1 MRNSGRA
8 RGFRGPVIVVV
19 VVTLCWLCFGL
30 WYSVA
35 SDYSDGVVSGTYH
48 LARNG
53 ETSTLIL
60 KPDHSFQQVLS
71 RSGNVQHADGTWR
84 HVSSFGGLAFSKEF
98 LVVTGQEL
106 GANGLAYGDL
116 NKLFGL
122 FPGSIV
128 LSTYDI
134 EWYGK
139 VASVAGDTV
148 SGTYAGDEEGVPATL
163 NLKPDHTFEQTV
175 THNGIARHAQGSWT
189 LSPTG
194 DIVFSKSFIKTT
206 GESVGEDETASTVGA
221 TGASIQIEIAVN
233 PKLGVPTFRK
243 RLFTWRRQTGSN

>member
-8 RGFRGPVIVVV
+8 RAFLGLLSVVGVVI
-19 VVTLCWLCFGL
+19 LSWLCFGL
-30 WYSVA
+30 WYSAA
-35 SDYSDGVVSGTYH
+35 SDYGDGVSSGTYY
-48 LARNG
+48 LAQDG
-53 ETSTLIL
+53 ETCTLIL
-60 KPDHSFQQVLS
+60 KPDHSFQQVLN
-71 RSGNVQHADGTWR
+71 RSGNVQHAEGTWR
-84 HVSSFGGLAFSKEF
+84 HVSLLGGLAFSKEF

-116 NKLFGL
+116 NKKLFGL
-122 FPGSIV
+122 FPGSIT

-139 VASVAGDTV
+139 VASVAGEAV

-175 THNGIARHAQGSWT
+175 THGGIARHAEGSWT
-189 LSPTG
+189 LSQAG
-194 DIVFSKSFIKTT
+194 DIVFSKSFLKTT
-206 GESVGEDETASTVGA
+206 GEPVREDETANTVSL

-233 PKLGVPTFRK
+233 PRLGVPTFQR
-243 RLFTWRRQTGSN
+243 RLFSW

>member
-8 RGFRGPVIVVV
+8 RGFLGLLSVVGVVI
-19 VVTLCWLCFGL
+19 LCWLCFGL

-35 SDYSDGVVSGTYH
+35 SDYSDGVTSGTYY
-48 LARNG
+48 LAQNG

-60 KPDHSFQQVLS
+60 KPDHSFQQVLN
-71 RSGNVQHADGTWR
+71 RSGNIQHAEGTWR
-84 HVSSFGGLAFSKEF
+84 HVSSFGGLAFSKGF
-98 LVVTGQEL
+98 LVVRGQEL
-106 GANGLAYGDL
+106 GANCLAYGDL

-122 FPGSIV
+122 FPGSIT

-139 VASVAGDTV
+139 VTSVAGETA

-175 THNGIARHAQGSWT
+175 THGGIAKHAQGSWT
-189 LSPTG
+189 LSQAG

-206 GESVGEDETASTVGA
+206 GESVREDETASTVGG

-243 RLFTWRRQTGSN
+243 RLFTW